1 MRTNTTRMQPS
12 TTANDRLWI
21 AVWMKFAWRKMC
33 VLMWIPGRPG
43 CSSRNA
49 LRIPF
54 VTSSVLAP
62 GNFSIT
68 SMIPGPPLT
77 TAVPISGEVP

>member
-1 MRTNTTRMQPS
+1 MQPRI
-12 TTANDRLWI
+12 TAKDRLWI
-21 AVWMKFAWRKMC
+21 AVWMKLAWRKMC
-33 VLMWIPGRPG
+33 VSTWIPGRPG
-43 CSSRNA
+43 CSAANA

-54 VTSSVLAP
+54 VTSIVFAP

-77 TAVPISGEVP
+77 TAVPISGGVP